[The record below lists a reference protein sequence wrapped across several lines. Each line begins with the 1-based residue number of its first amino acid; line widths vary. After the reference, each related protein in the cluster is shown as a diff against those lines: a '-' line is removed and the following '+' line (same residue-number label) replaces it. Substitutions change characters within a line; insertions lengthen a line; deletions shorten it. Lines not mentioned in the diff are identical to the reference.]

1 MRAPRNPTHRQRI
14 SNFAAGLLTIGIA
27 FCACW
32 LAFKGAPW
40 NDSWE
45 LRAVVRQANE
55 LGPRSPVRIA
65 GVEVGKVKS
74 VEGGEGDTSVVTLA
88 LEDDALPIHEDATIK
103 VRPRIF
109 LEGNFFVDLK
119 PGTPGSPTADEGYT
133 VPVAQT
139 AAPVQLDQILST
151 LQKDTRDNLKLLLA
165 GLGEGFADGGA
176 KSLNEAW
183 KFSDEAF
190 TEGAITAEATRGTQ
204 DDDLPEFI
212 EAGGQTA
219 AALARAH
226 RLPDLIEGLN
236 RSARALASRRA
247 ELSASLP
254 ELDRLLE
261 EAGPAFDAFNASFGP
276 TRALVREARPGLQAA
291 PETLQLAIPVL
302 EQARRLVAPP
312 ELPALLDQLDPAVRS
327 LARLEPDLTELLGDV
342 TPVTECLRRNALPT
356 LLKEIEDPPH
366 SSGGPVYRELLYG
379 VVGLASASQNFD
391 GNGPA
396 VRYHAGGGDTSVT
409 TGEVPSI
416 GESLVGL
423 TDEPILGSRPRWTGV
438 RPPFRPDVPCISQD
452 PPDLAAETG
461 PAPQQSRVSS
471 FDTGP
476 LDDALDL
483 LRVKSR

>member
-1 MRAPRNPTHRQRI
+1 MSRRHLRGLTPRL
-14 SNFAAGLLTIGIA
+14 SNFAAGVLFIVVT

-40 NDSWE
+40 KDSWE
-45 LRAVVRQANE
+45 LRAVVRQATE

-65 GVEVGKVKS
+65 GVEVGKVKE
-74 VEGGEGDTSVVTLA
+74 VERGEGDTSIVTLA
-88 LEDDALPIHEDATIK
+88 LEDDALPIHEDATLK

-119 PGTPGSPTADEGYT
+119 PGSPGAPRVDEGYT
-133 VPVAQT
+133 LPVAQT

-151 LQKDTRDNLKLLLA
+151 LEMDTRGNLKRLLA

-176 KSLNEAW
+176 RSLNNAW
-183 KFSDEAF
+183 KPSDEAF
-190 TEGAITAEATRGTQ
+190 TQGAIVAEAFRGT
-204 DDDLPEFI
+204 DEDDLPAFLD
-212 EAGGQTA
+212 AGGKTA
-219 AALARAH
+219 AALARGE

-261 EAGPAFDAFNASFGP
+261 EADPALHALNAAFPP
-276 TRALVREARPGLQAA
+276 TRALVKEARPGIQAA
-291 PETLQLAIPVL
+291 PLTLELAIPVL
-302 EQARRLVAPP
+302 EQARMLVAPS
-312 ELPALLDQLDPAVRS
+312 ELPALLDELDPAVRS

-342 TPVTECLRRNALPT
+342 TPVTECLRLNAVPT
-356 LLKEIEDPPH
+356 LKTPIDDPPN
-366 SSGGPVYRELLYG
+366 STGAPVYRELLYG
-379 VVGLASASQNFD
+379 TVGLSSASQNFD

-396 VRYHAGGGDTSVT
+396 VRYHAGFGDTMVT
-409 TGEVPSI
+409 TGRVASV

-452 PPDLAAETG
+452 PPDLRAETG
-461 PAPQQSRVSS
+461 PAPQQSRISS
-471 FDTGP
+471 FDPAP
-476 LDDALDL
+476 LDDAIDL
-483 LRVKSR
+483 LRVPRR

>member
-1 MRAPRNPTHRQRI
+1 MRAPRNPNATPRI
-14 SNFAAGLLTIGIA
+14 SNFAVGVLFIVLT

-40 NDSWE
+40 SNKWE
-45 LRAVVRQANE
+45 LRAVVRQATE

-65 GVEVGKVKS
+65 GVEVGKVKD
-74 VEGGEGDTSVVTLA
+74 VEPGEGDTSVVTLA
-88 LEDDALPIHEDATIK
+88 LEDGALPIHEDATLK

-119 PGTPGSPTADEGYT
+119 PGSPGSPVVDEGHT
-133 VPVAQT
+133 LPVAQT

-151 LQKDTRDNLKLLLA
+151 LQADTRANLKHLLA
-165 GLGEGFADGGA
+165 ALGEGFADGGA
-176 KSLNEAW
+176 QALNEAW
-183 KFSDEAF
+183 DPSDEAF
-190 TEGAITAEATRGTQ
+190 TQGAIVAESFRGTE
-204 DDDLPEFI
+204 DDDLPEFLG
-212 EAGGQTA
+212 AGGDVA
-219 AALARAH
+219 AAASRAR

-261 EAGPAFDAFNASFGP
+261 EADPALDAFNAAFPP
-276 TRALVREARPGLQAA
+276 TRALVRDARPGVQAA
-291 PETLQLAIPVL
+291 PETLELAIPVL
-302 EQARRLVAPP
+302 EQARRLVAPS
-312 ELPALLDQLDPAVRS
+312 ELPALLDELDPAVRS

-342 TPVTECLRRNALPT
+342 TPVTECLRLNAVPT
-356 LLKEIEDPPH
+356 LKKEIDDPPH
-366 SSGGPVYRELLYG
+366 SSDVPVYRELLYG

-396 VRYHAGGGDTSVT
+396 VRYHAGGGDTTVT
-409 TGEVPSI
+409 TGKVASA

-438 RPPFRPDVPCISQD
+438 RPPFRPDVPCITQE
-452 PPDLAAETG
+452 PPDLSAETG
-461 PAPQQSRVSS
+461 PAPQQQRVSS
-471 FDTGP
+471 FDPGP
-476 LDDALDL
+476 IDDAIDL
-483 LRVKSR
+483 LRVPLR

>member
-1 MRAPRNPTHRQRI
+1 MRAPRNPSHPQRV
-14 SNFAAGLLTIGIA
+14 SNFAAGLLAMAIA

-32 LAFKGAPW
+32 VAFKGAPW
-40 NDSWE
+40 KDSWE
-45 LRAVVRQANE
+45 LRAVVRQATE

-65 GVEVGKVKS
+65 GVEVGKVKE
-74 VEGGEGDTSVVTLA
+74 VERGEGDTAIVTLA

-119 PGTPGSPTADEGYT
+119 PGTPGSPTVDEGYT

-176 KSLNEAW
+176 QSLNKAW
-183 KFSDEAF
+183 EPSDEAF
-190 TEGAITAEATRGTQ
+190 TQGAIAAEAFRGTR
-204 DDDLPEFI
+204 DDDLPGFVD
-212 EAGGQTA
+212 AGGRTA
-219 AALARAH
+219 AALVRAH

-254 ELDRLLE
+254 ELDRLLA
-261 EAGPAFDAFNASFGP
+261 EADPAFDAFNASFGP
-276 TRALVREARPGLQAA
+276 TRALVREARPGVRAA
-291 PETLQLAIPVL
+291 PETLRLAIPVL
-302 EQARRLVAPP
+302 EQARLLVAPA

-342 TPVTECLRRNALPT
+342 TPVTECLRRNAVPT
-356 LLKEIEDPPH
+356 LKTEIDDPPN
-366 SSGGPVYRELLYG
+366 STGEPVYRELLYG

-438 RPPFRPDVPCISQD
+438 RPPFRPDVPCTSQD
-452 PPDLAAETG
+452 PPNLSAETG
-461 PAPQQSRVSS
+461 PAPQQRRISS
-471 FDTGP
+471 FDTGA
-476 LDDALDL
+476 LDDAIDL
-483 LRVKSR
+483 LRVESR

>member
-1 MRAPRNPTHRQRI
+1 VVRNPSNPQRI
-14 SNFAAGLLTIGIA
+14 SNLTAGLLFIVVV

-40 NDSWE
+40 KDPWE

-65 GVEVGKVKS
+65 GVEVGKVKE
-74 VEGGEGDTSVVTLA
+74 VERGEGDTSILTLA
-88 LEDDALPIHEDATIK
+88 LEDDALPIHEDATLK

-119 PGTPGSPTADEGYT
+119 PGSPGSPTVDEGHT
-133 VPVAQT
+133 LPVAQT
-139 AAPVQLDQILST
+139 SAPVQLDQILSA
-151 LQKDTRDNLKLLLA
+151 LQKDTRDNLKLLFA
-165 GLGEGFADGGA
+165 GLGEGLADGGA
-176 KSLNEAW
+176 QSLNKAW
-183 KFSDEAF
+183 EPSDEAF
-190 TEGAITAEATRGTQ
+190 TQGAIAAEAFRGIE
-204 DDDLPEFI
+204 DDDLPELLD
-212 EAGGQTA
+212 AGGRTS
-219 AALARAH
+219 AALARGH

-261 EAGPAFDAFNASFGP
+261 EAGPALDAFNAAFPP
-276 TRALVREARPGLQAA
+276 TRALVKDARPGVQAA
-291 PETLQLAIPVL
+291 PLTLELAIPVL
-302 EQARRLVAPP
+302 EQARQLVAPA

-327 LARLEPDLTELLGDV
+327 IARLEPDLTELLGDV
-342 TPVTECLRRNALPT
+342 TPVTECLRLNAVPT
-356 LLKEIEDPPH
+356 LKTPIDDPPN
-366 SSGGPVYRELLYG
+366 SIGEPVYRELLYG
-379 VVGLASASQNFD
+379 TVGLASASQNFD

-409 TGEVPSI
+409 TGRIPSI

-438 RPPFRPDVPCISQD
+438 RPPFRPDVPCTTQD
-452 PPDLAAETG
+452 PPDLRAETG
-461 PAPQQSRVSS
+461 PAPQQRRISS
-471 FDTGP
+471 FDPAP
-476 LDDALDL
+476 LDDAIDL
-483 LRVKSR
+483 LRVPSR

>member
-1 MRAPRNPTHRQRI
+1 MRAPRNPTHKQRI
-14 SNFAAGLLTIGIA
+14 SNFVAGALAITIA
-27 FCACW
+27 FCAVW

-40 NDSWE
+40 SDKWE

-74 VEGGEGDTSVVTLA
+74 VESGEGDTSVVTLA

-119 PGTPGSPTADEGYT
+119 PGTPGAPTVDEGHT
-133 VPVAQT
+133 IPVAQT

-151 LQKDTRDNLKLLLA
+151 LQSDTRDNLKLLLA
-165 GLGEGFADGGA
+165 ALGEGFADGGA
-176 KSLNEAW
+176 QSLNEAW

-190 TEGAITAEATRGTQ
+190 TQGAITAEAARGTQ
-204 DDDLPEFI
+204 DDDLPEFMQ
-212 EAGGQTA
+212 AGGQTA
-219 AALARAH
+219 TALVRAH

-236 RSARALASRRA
+236 RSARALASKRA

-261 EAGPAFDAFNASFGP
+261 EAGPALDAFNASFGP
-276 TRALVREARPGLQAA
+276 TRALVREARPGIQAA
-291 PETLQLAIPVL
+291 PETLELAIPVL
-302 EQARRLVAPP
+302 EQARRLVAPA

-342 TPVTECLRRNALPT
+342 TPVTECLRRNAVPT
-356 LLKEIEDPPH
+356 LQKKIDDPPH
-366 SSGGPVYRELLYG
+366 SSGEPVYRELLYG

-409 TGEVPSI
+409 TGEVPSLGSSI
-416 GESLVGL
+416 VGL

-452 PPDLAAETG
+452 PPDLTAETG
-461 PAPQQSRVSS
+461 PAPQQRRISS
-471 FDTGP
+471 FDP
-476 LDDALDL
+476 APFDDVIDL
-483 LRVKSR
+483 LRVERR

>member
-1 MRAPRNPTHRQRI
+1 MSLVRNPTHKSRI
-14 SNFAAGLLTIGIA
+14 SNSAAGLLAIAIA
-27 FCACW
+27 FCASW

-45 LRAVVRQANE
+45 LRAVVRQATE

-65 GVEVGKVKS
+65 GVEVGKVES
-74 VEGGEGDTSVVTLA
+74 VESGEGGTSVVTLA

-119 PGTPGSPTADEGYT
+119 PGTPGSPAAEEGYT
-133 VPVAQT
+133 IPVAQT

-151 LQKDTRDNLKLLLA
+151 LQMDTRANLKLLLK

-176 KSLNEAW
+176 QALNEAW
-183 KFSDEAF
+183 KPSDEAF
-190 TEGAITAEATRGTQ
+190 TQGAVAAEAFRGS
-204 DDDLPEFI
+204 DDDNLPDFI
-212 EAGGQTA
+212 EAGGDVA
-219 AALARAH
+219 AALTRARQ
-226 RLPDLIEGLN
+226 LPVLIEGLN

-261 EAGPAFDAFNASFGP
+261 EADPALDAFNAAFPP
-276 TRALVREARPGLQAA
+276 TRAFIRDARPGVQAA
-291 PETLQLAIPVL
+291 PLTLELAIPVL
-302 EQARRLVAPP
+302 AQARRLVAPS
-312 ELPALLDQLDPAVRS
+312 ELPALLDELDPAVRS

-342 TPVTECLRRNALPT
+342 TPVTECLRLNALPT
-356 LLKEIEDPPH
+356 LTQTIDDPPN
-366 SSGGPVYRELLYG
+366 STGEPIYRELLYG
-379 VVGLASASQNFD
+379 LVGLASASQNFD

-396 VRYHAGGGDTSVT
+396 VRYHAGGGDTIVT
-409 TGEVPSI
+409 TGNVPSI

-438 RPPFRPDVPCISQD
+438 RPPFRPDVPCVSQD

-461 PAPQQSRVSS
+461 PAPQQQRVSS
-471 FDTGP
+471 FDPAP
-476 LDDALDL
+476 LDDAIDL
-483 LRVKSR
+483 LRVPRR